1 MNENLTTMDVA
12 KELVNLDEK
21 IERMGK
27 VIDKNVDIYDGNFK
41 NVINAYDANFDKL
54 IKYLNSLNKQANLNT
69 ILILGVIGYLA
80 NKESD
85 KVNNKIN
92 NVINKIKKHKSKKE
106 AMDEMSE
113 KITNM
118 TMNGASDEEL
128 EEAVKRSK
136 DVIDSYK

>member
-41 NVINAYDANFDKL
+41 NVVNAYDANFDKI
-54 IKYLNSLNKQANLNT
+54 IKYINGLNKQANLNT
-69 ILILGVIGYLA
+69 VLILGVIGYLA
-80 NKESD
+80 YKESD
-85 KVNNKIN
+85 KVKNKVN
-92 NVINKIKKHKSKKE
+92 NVINKIKNHKSKKE
-106 AMDEMSE
+106 AMEEMSE

-128 EEAVKRSK
+128 EAAIRESK

>member
-80 NKESD
+80 YKESD